1 MEPAKAGNDEED
13 EMHPV
18 PAKVLS
24 DYTTLFVVRM
34 PFLRAML
41 FTFADLLTSSL
52 S

>member
-24 DYTTLFVVRM
+24 
-34 PFLRAML
+34 AMIVS
-41 FTFADLLTSSL
+41 AV
-52 S
+52 